1 MSYCAEDTAIRPFR
15 GGQWYQIVIAAKPRV
30 IVSTRMSSDPRWL
43 GRHFRSLRQLVV
55 RNSDG
60 KQHAFRLIVAHASGP
75 FAGTCRMRSP
85 LFNVPIAGHGSIIA
99 VSQA

>member
-1 MSYCAEDTAIRPFR
+1 MSSVSLREADY
-15 GGQWYQIVIAAKPRV
+15 PRV
-30 IVSTRMSSDPRWL
+30 IRVNSFLSSDPRWL
-43 GRHFRSLRQLVV
+43 GGHFRSLRQLVI

-60 KQHAFRLIVAHASGP
+60 KLHAFRLNVAHASGP

-99 VSQA
+99 VGRV